1 MSLPNTFAITSTD
14 FSSNVNISTSTTS
27 GLLSATSGNTA
38 AAHYACYV
46 NNYTNTPIQ
55 SSNYCLNSFISK
67 NIPYGSGT
75 NSLATSTS
83 WGPYK
88 NIFPNGFVLLSL
100 EEASA
105 AVANIAFTVYNN
117 TGSTYNF
124 TNTNIN
130 ALLMY
135 NTLPASFYFNA
146 TFTVYNQSNVQIS
159 QSTLTPISTVKYVS
173 LSGVNAMIPSGG
185 YITFNI
191 KHTQSQQLSP
201 YLLISLTGLTYVT
214 PTINFSNPSSVTT
227 DYEGQTNLVT
237 PINVQLST
245 DITMDAV
252 AGSVAFT
259 IKKTGSLTS
268 LPVINAPVANNSATL
283 SLTNKIDAGTYE
295 ISAAYTSSSAN
306 YTNVAATQ
314 KTTLVIGK
322 TTLSI
327 TSVLSDLSNSSGLYK
342 YNDNLRIVTT
352 VTDTNLVPGSI
363 SIAGGALTKTISN
376 TISNVYTFNFKASDY
391 SLLGTVPITINFTP
405 TSSINYTSPS
415 ASLSLVIEPIQ
426 MVLTALNS
434 SYTYESII
442 SLETYPSSDAVIGD
456 HSLTSLL
463 TGSVN
468 FIVADNN
475 GTIVLTKPATLA
487 SDLQTYVASID
498 IHTIPEFLIQSYN
511 IYSSISNAMTI
522 TNPVTIVAGVSVT
535 IANSETQTFSIL
547 KQPTSLSVDI
557 SEYQAYHDLPFTITG
572 TLTGA
577 NYEGVT
583 GTYSLST
590 GGNPVDPMTYTVT
603 TTQNKYSILVSSP
616 ENIGAAINTTVDYVV
631 TWTNSNGDF
640 NNASTSPITVHS
652 IPNTVVTTFSYSDT
666 GSETIESTFTLTG
679 TAITSSKTIDNVY
692 QTGQYQLFFNG
703 TNIGAFQNTFSFNP
717 LTYNVSVGTFAFYTV
732 YTVGSYDNSG
742 NFTPI
747 TGYNTYTSSLLNIT
761 FVVANTNITSFTLNN
776 STTNEIL
783 SSVDVYQ
790 NIIASVSYRTALNKV
805 VPGTVI
811 FNINLNTLNPSW
823 MPFLNSYT
831 YTDDANGNVTTPI
844 FNFLSNNINIGVVQ
858 ITAQFT
864 PTDLTRYNSSSKTVT
879 YNLSNST
886 AYISYAQL
894 SMTNSSP
901 TFMESMSFTV
911 QILPFPGVIQPLQG
925 NLVVKCNSITL
936 GNFGISLSA
945 DNNTSTLNLGSPH
958 QFGLNVSN
966 TPYHF
971 IFTFTTTKGTIYE
984 SYGPITQTLDVNV
997 LIQQV
1002 DFELTATS
1010 SVVYGNKFYVYVLSS
1025 VNLQNYYQYVL
1036 INGTVNILINGQQV
1050 GTGVAVNS
1058 PRQSIE
1064 CTFVGTTLDIS
1075 SYNTYS
1081 VTATFSS
1088 TDPNYSSTLSNIS
1101 NADVAVSY
1109 APVTLASLTL
1119 DGISQSISSD
1129 YVLNNINKFLND
1141 RLIIN
1146 GNLASTTTVNSGSI
1160 LIQTTYDADNTVVY
1174 TTIPVDT
1181 NGNFNATVNI
1191 NSTGIYN
1198 TGFFYFYYL
1207 NTNDFASADLSYSSN
1222 VPGSYYL
1229 QIETLGYS
1237 ISMTQTTN
1245 GYVDYMDSVLTC
1257 TTTLN
1262 VAISAD
1268 NQTYAQ
1274 ANDEGHI
1281 VFNIFDSTSTN
1292 VLKTYV
1298 VTNNHLTISSH
1309 STTGIWTFNPLN
1321 LGLPVGTYLLRS
1333 YFSGIDAQYA
1343 SQDATNNGSNY
1354 ISFTVTQTNPA
1365 INFNASIA
1373 PQGTPVSS
1381 SIYLQQPY
1389 LNLKVESP
1397 ATITNPYVSTSD
1409 IQGQATITVTGSN
1422 GVVDLILING
1432 YDSNNANGSVVGT
1445 VITNIMNIKTTQLPI
1460 LTADSYTIQCDFV
1473 PEDTVNYT
1481 NSTFSINLAV
1491 NPYAPVID
1499 TDSIQVLTQIPP
1511 ASNLLYPGTSLASGL
1526 ITYDDSFTITNTI
1539 KHYDNGNI
1547 DYSGIAGTMTYSY
1560 LPLTSSSVYLGNGDI
1575 YVDQYF
1581 FGQSSGTTIFY
1592 NNLQY
1597 SFVLNLPPNNTVS
1610 FADYVGL
1617 PMDVF
1622 GLPSTPTYY
1631 PPGSIINFNVNRQN
1645 YNFVTKNVF
1654 IMTITV
1660 NSVVCARI
1668 AFMTGDCDPHHNVP
1682 PVGHVF
1688 IAGYIVPLTADM
1700 IQVYQGKP
1708 ATIQTLSVGNELAS
1722 LVSTS
1727 DDLSWTATVNPSVIH
1742 QSNNKNYEL
1751 KLQYVP
1757 NDLVNYSKSAIVTV
1771 PFSIAVANALGSLA
1785 ISIPTSTV
1793 SYLTNSLFEIDST
1806 VSFVP
1811 TVNVKTG
1818 TISFY
1823 RDSDSGTLISTTN
1836 LPAPGTVPGYLN
1848 GNFLRPAYMPYYIYA
1863 TLTDTSSDYPVIV
1876 QNTPQ
1881 MLQVN
1886 PTLTLSNVSDFQYN
1900 TSVTFTANIV
1910 TDLEPF
1916 NGGSAIFTFTN
1927 ATSTF
1932 TATCAFVNDVA
1943 TITSS
1948 TITDSNNILLMT
1960 DLVLGNY
1967 TVSCAASFSGVYK
1980 NVSSNTVSFNVS
1992 QLQVPFTVSIDQN
2005 NIYYKN
2011 TAPTL
2016 TATFNS
2022 SVYGGYIVYY
2032 IFYASTGLIYKTYTD
2047 THTDT
2052 ITDQHTTYNF
2062 QLPDDLPVGNYN
2074 INAGFTNTNY
2084 GSYSN
2089 TNSNVRIGLVVNKNQ
2104 LIINPMNAYYVFN
2117 GPFSLSVSVT
2127 LPNETSLSTITGDHI
2142 IFVINNKS
2150 YMANTSGNGIFVS
2163 PTIPVYGSEGL
2174 QAGTYEVYAYYNIG
2188 VYFNSSS
2195 FVYTN
2200 VIITKPE
2207 LTNSTLL
2214 SVSHPHVAGETYYVL
2229 IVNSVVG
2236 DTINVFTE
2244 FSNLPIVTFPCVGF
2258 NVYVLDDSFLQTG
2271 SNNVYVTVTNVNY
2284 KVISNTVVLVKDP
2297 VNITEISL
2305 SAPTSVV
2312 YDTSVTISAT
2322 VTNERSIV
2330 ITEGQLAFYVNGA
2343 PVGFSALTNNS
2354 ASITLTMYDMG
2365 NVVVTANFVSGL
2377 NVNGNSI
2384 VGTKTIV
2391 VTKAT
2396 PVVSISKTTSNSNIG
2411 ETLQLLVNVAQ
2422 DSTLNSGYVT
2432 VYNNGAVFYDNI
2444 PVAAGSAAFSLLLEQ
2459 TSYVLTA
2466 VYNGNMN
2473 YNASAV
2479 SNSLTLTNTI
2489 DLIDNVYSNFLY
2501 SFSTTNNIMTV
2512 TSNFNTPLSNLLSNS
2527 GYVAFNLNGLIV
2539 NAYIMNGTARV
2550 SYVSTSS
2557 SDYPSAQYFN
2567 DQYSGFL
2574 NGTKQ

>member
-1 MSLPNTFAITSTD
+1 MSLPNTFAITSKD
-14 FSSNVNISTSTTS
+14 FSSNVKISTSTTS
-27 GLLSATSGNTA
+27 GLLSATTGNTA
-38 AAHYACYV
+38 GAYYACYV

-83 WGPYK
+83 WGPYRD
-88 NIFPNGFVLLSL
+88 IFPNGFVLLSL
-100 EEASA
+100 EQASA

-124 TNTNIN
+124 TNSNIN

-146 TFTVYNQSNVQIS
+146 TFTVYNQSKVQIS

-191 KHTQSQQLSP
+191 QHTQSQKLSP
-201 YLLISLTGLTYVT
+201 FLLISLTGLTYVT

-227 DYEGQTNLVT
+227 DYDGQANLVT
-237 PINVQLST
+237 PIKVQLST
-245 DITMDAV
+245 NITMDAV

-259 IKKTGSLTS
+259 IKKAGSLTS
-268 LPVINAPVANNSATL
+268 LPVINVPVANNSTSL
-283 SLTNKIDAGTYE
+283 SLTNKIDVGTYE

-306 YTNVAATQ
+306 YKSVAATQ
-314 KTTLVIGK
+314 KTSLVIGQ
-322 TTLSI
+322 TSLSI
-327 TSVLSDLSNSSGLYK
+327 TSVLTNLSNSSGLYK

-352 VTDTNLVPGSI
+352 VTDTNVVPGSI
-363 SIAGGALTKTISN
+363 SIVGGALTKTISN

-391 SLLGTVPITINFTP
+391 SLLGTVPIAINFTP

-426 MVLTALNS
+426 MVLTALDT
-434 SYTYESII
+434 SYTYESVIP
-442 SLETYPSSDAVIGD
+442 LETYPSSDAIIGD

-468 FIVADNN
+468 FIFTDSS
-475 GTIVLTKPATLA
+475 GTIVLTQPATLA
-487 SDLQTYVASID
+487 SDSQTYVASID
-498 IHTIPEFLIQSYN
+498 INTMPAFSIQSYN
-511 IYSSISNAMTI
+511 IYSTISNAMTI
-522 TNPVTIVAGVSVT
+522 TNPVTKVAGVSVS
-535 IANSETQTFSIL
+535 IANSATQTFSIL

-572 TLTGA
+572 TLFGA
-577 NYEGVT
+577 NYTGVT
-583 GTYSLST
+583 GTYSLSLST
-590 GGNPVDPMTYTVT
+590 GGNLVDPTTYAVT
-603 TTQNKYSILVSSP
+603 TVQSKYSILVSSP
-616 ENIGAAINTTVDYVV
+616 DNIGATMNTTVDYVV
-631 TWTNSNGDF
+631 TWTNTKGDF
-640 NNASTSPITVHS
+640 TDASTGPITVHS
-652 IPNTVVTTFSYSDT
+652 IPNTVVTTLSYSDIGT
-666 GSETIESTFTLTG
+666 ETIETTFTLTG
-679 TAITSSKTIDNVY
+679 TATTSSKRIDNVY

-742 NFTPI
+742 NFTPN
-747 TGYNTYTSSLLNIT
+747 TGYNTYTSSPLNIT
-761 FVVANTNITSFTLNN
+761 FVLANTNITSFTLNDS
-776 STTNEIL
+776 STHAIL
-783 SSVDVYQ
+783 SAVDVYQ
-790 NIIASVSYRTALNKV
+790 NITASVSSRTALNKV
-805 VPGTVI
+805 VPGTII
-811 FNINLNTLNPSW
+811 FNINLNASYPSW
-823 MPFLNSYT
+823 IPFLNMYT

-864 PTDLTRYNSSSKTVT
+864 PNDLSRYNSSSKTVT

-886 AYISYAQL
+886 AQMSYAQL

-901 TFMESMSFTV
+901 TFRESMSFTV
-911 QILPFPGVIQPLQG
+911 QILPFPGVVHPLQG

-936 GNFGISLSA
+936 GNFGISFTT

-958 QFGLNVSN
+958 QFGLNASN

-971 IFTFTTTKGTIYE
+971 IFTFTTTTGTIYE
-984 SYGPITQTLDVNV
+984 SYGPITRTLDVNV
-997 LIQQV
+997 LVQQV

-1010 SVVYGNKFYVYVLSS
+1010 YVVYGNTFNVSVLSS

-1036 INGTVNILINGQQV
+1036 INGTVNILIDGQQV

-1058 PRQSIE
+1058 PRQNIT
-1064 CTFVGTTLDIS
+1064 CTFVGTTLAIS

-1088 TDPNYSSTLSNIS
+1088 TDPNYSSTLANIS

-1109 APVTLASLTL
+1109 APVTLGSLTL
-1119 DGISQSISSD
+1119 DGISQSLSSD
-1129 YVLNNINKFLND
+1129 YALNNINKFLND

-1160 LIQTTYDADNTVVY
+1160 LIQTTYDDDNTVVY
-1174 TTIPVDT
+1174 ATIPVDT
-1181 NGNFNATVNI
+1181 DGNFHSTVNI

-1198 TGFFYFYYL
+1198 SGFFYFYYL
-1207 NTNDFASADLSYSSN
+1207 NTNDFASADLSYSSV

-1229 QIETLGYS
+1229 QIQTAAYA
-1237 ISMTQTTN
+1237 ISMRQTTN

-1262 VAISAD
+1262 VALSAD
-1268 NQTYAQ
+1268 NQAYAQ
-1274 ANDEGHI
+1274 TNDQGHI
-1281 VFNIFDSTSTN
+1281 VFNIFDSTSTHL
-1292 VLKTYV
+1292 LKSYV
-1298 VTNNHLTISSH
+1298 VTNNNLTISADR
-1309 STTGIWTFNPLN
+1309 TTGVWTFNPLN

-1354 ISFTVTQTNPA
+1354 ISFTVTQTNPS
-1365 INFNASIA
+1365 ISLNLSIA
-1373 PQGTPVSS
+1373 PQGTVVSS

-1397 ATITNPYVSTSD
+1397 ATITKPYVSTSD
-1409 IQGQATITVTGSN
+1409 IQGQATITVTGKD
-1422 GVVDLILING
+1422 GVLDLTLING

-1460 LTADSYTIQCDFV
+1460 LTVDSYTIQCDFV
-1473 PEDTVNYT
+1473 PADTVNYT

-1491 NPYAPVID
+1491 NPYVPVID

-1560 LPLTSSSVYLGNGDI
+1560 LPLTSSSIYMGNGELGIQQKIIANDLGSHRENSNPTLLFA
-1575 YVDQYF
+1575 DH
-1581 FGQSSGTTIFY
+1581 
-1592 NNLQY
+1592 NY
-1597 SFVLNLPPNNTVS
+1597 SITFNLPANNTVHFLDS
-1610 FADYVGL
+1610 AGL
-1617 PMDVF
+1617 PLDF
-1622 GLPSTPTYY
+1622 AGLPSTPTYY
-1631 PPGSIINFNVNRQN
+1631 PSGSVVNFLFHFINYVNKVTN
-1645 YNFVTKNVF
+1645 NAFVMY
-1654 IMTITV
+1654 ISV
-1660 NSVVCARI
+1660 NSVLLARNT
-1668 AFMTGDCDPHHNVP
+1668 FFTYGMDSHYNY
-1682 PVGHVF
+1682 F
-1688 IAGYIVPLTADM
+1688 SYSGYNDPLTADM
-1700 IQVYQGKP
+1700 IKIYAG
-1708 ATIQTLSVGNELAS
+1708 TLPTDIYLNVGEELAS
-1722 LVSTS
+1722 LVSTTGN
-1727 DDLSWTATVNPSVIH
+1727 LSWTATVNPSVIH
-1742 QSNNKNYEL
+1742 QSNNKNYEM
-1751 KLQYVP
+1751 KLQYIP
-1757 NDLVNYSKSAIVTV
+1757 NDLVNYSKSTIAKV

-1793 SYLTNSLFEIDST
+1793 SYLPNSLFEIDST

-1811 TVNVKTG
+1811 SVKVKSG

-1823 RDSDSGTLISTTN
+1823 RDSEIGTLISTVN
-1836 LPAPGTVPGYLN
+1836 LPGPGTVPGYLN
-1848 GNFLRPAYMPYYIYA
+1848 GNYLKPAYMPYYIYA
-1863 TLTDTSSDYPVIV
+1863 TLKDTSDDYPTIV

-1881 MLQVN
+1881 MFQVN
-1886 PTLTLSNVSDFQYN
+1886 PTLTLSTVSNFQYN
-1900 TSVTFTANIV
+1900 TSVTFTARIV
-1910 TDLEPF
+1910 TELEPF
-1916 NGGSAIFTFTN
+1916 TGGSAIFTFTN
-1927 ATSTF
+1927 ETSSF
-1932 TATCAFVNDVA
+1932 TATGSFVNDVA

-1960 DLVLGNY
+1960 DLVLGHY
-1967 TVSCAASFSGVYK
+1967 TLSCAASFSGVYR

-1992 QLQVPFTVSIDQN
+1992 QLQVPFSVSIDQN
-2005 NIYYKN
+2005 NVYYKDVK
-2011 TAPTL
+2011 PTL

-2022 SVYGGYIVYY
+2022 SVYGGEIVYY
-2032 IFYASTGLIYKTYTD
+2032 IFYSASGLLYKTYTD
-2047 THTDT
+2047 THTDS
-2052 ITDQHTTYNF
+2052 ITDQHTTYDF
-2062 QLPDDLPVGNYN
+2062 QIPEDLPVGNYN

-2089 TNSNVRIGLVVNKNQ
+2089 ENANVRVGLVVNKNN
-2104 LIINPMNAYYVFN
+2104 ISINPMNAYYVFS
-2117 GPFSLSVSVT
+2117 GPFSLSASVT
-2127 LPNETSLSTITGDHI
+2127 VPNGDTVQDHI
-2142 IFVINNKS
+2142 VFVINNKS
-2150 YMANTSGNGIFVS
+2150 YTGNTSGNGIYVS
-2163 PTIPVYGSEGL
+2163 STIPVYGSSGL
-2174 QAGTYEVYAYYNIG
+2174 TSGAYEVYAYFSGDVNY
-2188 VYFNSSS
+2188 NSSS
-2195 FVYTN
+2195 FAYTN

-2207 LTNSTLL
+2207 LTNLSLL
-2214 SVSHPHVAGETYYVL
+2214 SVSAIDADYNYTL
-2229 IVNSVVG
+2229 SVNSAFG

-2244 FSNLPIVTFPCVGF
+2244 FSNLPIITFPYAAEKK
-2258 NVYVLDDSFLQTG
+2258 YVLADSYLQTG

-2284 KVISNTVVLVKDP
+2284 KVISNQVVVVKNP
-2297 VNITEISL
+2297 VNITAISL
-2305 SAPTSVV
+2305 SAPASVV

-2322 VTNERSIV
+2322 VTNDRSIV
-2330 ITEGQLAFYVNGA
+2330 IVEGQLAFYVNGA
-2343 PVGFSALTNNS
+2343 PVGFSSLTNNS
-2354 ASITLTMYDMG
+2354 ASINLVMYDMG
-2365 NVVVTANFVSGL
+2365 DVVVTVNYVSGL

-2384 VGTKTIV
+2384 IGTKTIV

-2396 PVVSISKTTSNSNIG
+2396 PVVLISKTTSNSNLG

-2422 DSTLNSGYVT
+2422 DSTLNSGYIT
-2432 VYNNGAVFYDNI
+2432 VYNNGDIFYDNI
-2444 PVAAGSAAFSLLLEQ
+2444 PVVAGSAAFSLLLED
-2459 TSYVLTA
+2459 TNYVLTA
-2466 VYNGNMN
+2466 MYNGNTN
-2473 YNASAV
+2473 YNASDV
-2479 SNSLTLTNTI
+2479 SSALTLSNTL
-2489 DLIDNVYSNFLY
+2489 DLVGNVYSNFMY
-2501 SFSTTNNIMTV
+2501 GFSTTNNIMTV
-2512 TSNFNTPLSNLLSNS
+2512 NSYFNAPLSNLLSNS
-2527 GYVAFNLNGLIV
+2527 GYVAFNLNGLVVI
-2539 NAYIMNGTARV
+2539 AYIVDGRASV
-2550 SYVSTSS
+2550 SYISTSS
-2557 SDYPSAQYFN
+2557 SDYPSARYLN